1 MGRVRKV
8 QGVMVE
14 LVQVAE
20 GEFVV
25 VAKAERLGQVTFSR
39 ESGHSRWACACVKS

>member
-20 GEFVV
+20 GEFV